1 MSHGVVVRGPRGL
14 PEVGTHKARE
24 PQAWAN
30 SEQPG
35 QAWDG
40 QAWDFYTPFSCLAVV
55 CVLINFQANDGDDN
69 KC

>member
-1 MSHGVVVRGPRGL
+1 MSHGIVVRGPRGL
-14 PEVGTHKARE
+14 PEVGAHKAHE

-35 QAWDG
+35 QAWDL
-40 QAWDFYTPFSCLAVV
+40 YSPFSCLAVV
-55 CVLINFQANDGDDN
+55 RVLINFQANDGDDS